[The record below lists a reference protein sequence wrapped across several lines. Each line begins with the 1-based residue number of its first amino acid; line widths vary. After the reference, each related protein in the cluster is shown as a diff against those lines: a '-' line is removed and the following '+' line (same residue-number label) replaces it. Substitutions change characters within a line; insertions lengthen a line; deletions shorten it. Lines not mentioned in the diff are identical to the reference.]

1 MAELV
6 FLYYASASSMPSSN
20 KRFSRS
26 FVTSGSRSSQECH
39 CWLAPSARHSST
51 IRIITHLYSRAN
63 GNLLPKGPTTDHERP
78 QTGKQR
84 DDLFKSGVCQQS
96 FTKSVEDPTGCA
108 TSCTSQA
115 KWLQMVLHGIYG
127 FGTKWNCC
135 RIARKPRGREGGCW
149 KQTGILCPPDPLRGI
164 GHYLE
169 TASVLASS
177 SLVSSSQEN

>member
-26 FVTSGSRSSQECH
+26 FVTSVSRSSQECH

-96 FTKSVEDPTGCA
+96 FTKSVEDRFNYLIYTCRPHNQKDSSHSIRTF
-108 TSCTSQA
+108 TRLPHTHQTILFSMIYSCGDVVMEKT
-115 KWLQMVLHGIYG
+115 I
-127 FGTKWNCC
+127 
-135 RIARKPRGREGGCW
+135 
-149 KQTGILCPPDPLRGI
+149 
-164 GHYLE
+164 
-169 TASVLASS
+169 
-177 SLVSSSQEN
+177 